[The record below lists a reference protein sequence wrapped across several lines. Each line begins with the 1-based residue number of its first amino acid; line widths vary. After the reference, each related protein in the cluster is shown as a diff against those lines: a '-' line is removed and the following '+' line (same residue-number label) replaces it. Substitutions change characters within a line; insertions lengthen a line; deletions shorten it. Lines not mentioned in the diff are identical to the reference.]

1 VIGEPAR
8 VDDVQT
14 LLAAVVAWGTQRPD
28 VHAILLVGSHAR
40 TNQPADRWSDIDL
53 VMVVDNPAP
62 YARSPDWLSV
72 FGQPLLSFL
81 EPTAVGSFVERRVL
95 FATGQEVDFALLPL
109 PAAARLPEQAETAA
123 VFARGFRVMVDK
135 LGLEPALRRGASRP
149 PPRTLPTPAQF
160 TQVTHDFWYHA
171 LWAAKK
177 LRRGEVWVAKQSCD
191 GYLKQLLVELLAWHA
206 QATDPHVDTWHG
218 GRFLERWADRHAL
231 QALRQT
237 YARYEAA
244 DIARALWATVDL
256 FERVERECARRLDL
270 PLGVPHHHIRQR
282 LGEIL
287 TFPS

>member
-1 VIGEPAR
+1 MLRE
-8 VDDVQT
+8 DVQT
-14 LLAAVVAWGTQRPD
+14 LLAAVAAWGTQRPD

-40 TNQPADRWSDIDL
+40 TEQPADRWSDVDL
-53 VMVVDNPAP
+53 VMVVDDPAP
-62 YARSPDWLSV
+62 YARSPDWLSA

-109 PAAARLPEQAETAA
+109 AAAAHLPEQAAIAA
-123 VFARGFRVMVDK
+123 VFARGFRVLVDK
-135 LGLEPALRRGASRP
+135 LDLEPALRRSASQRP
-149 PPRTLPTPAQF
+149 PRALPTAAEF
-160 TQVTHDFWYHA
+160 AQVTQDFWYHA

-206 QATDPHVDTWHG
+206 QASDPNVDTWHG

-231 QALRQT
+231 EALRHA
-237 YARYEAA
+237 YAGYEAA

-256 FERVERECARRLDL
+256 FERVEGECAKRLGL
-270 PLGVPHHHIRQR
+270 PLSVPHQHIRQR
-282 LGEIL
+282 LGETL
-287 TFPS
+287 TFPA